1 MSVLMLLR
9 AQGNAKGLED
19 FAAENP
25 GVVQKIAARAKEHG
39 VLRHRFFS
47 TESELLVVDEWPS
60 PDDFQRFYESS
71 PEIPEMMM
79 KAGITGEPSI
89 TFADAIDAGDDIG

>member
-9 AQGNAKGLED
+9 VQGNAKGLEG

-25 GVVQKIAARAKEHG
+25 DVVQKIAARAREYG
-39 VLRHRFFS
+39 VLRHRFFG
-47 TESELLVVDEWPS
+47 TESELFVVDEWPS
-60 PDDFQRFYESS
+60 PADFQRFYESS
-71 PEIPEMMM
+71 PEIPEMIM

-89 TFADAIDAGDDIG
+89 TFADSIDAGDEIG